1 MKHLS
6 HFFWLVTLFGIL
18 PATALAQ
25 QSVAAQ
31 ETSIPGGALVM
42 VAYMALW
49 IALGAYVVF
58 FLMKLRRLHRDLLD
72 LQDKVDAA
80 FDTHDQG

>member
-1 MKHLS
+1 VKRLS
-6 HFFWLVTLFGIL
+6 HLFWLVALIGL
-18 PATALAQ
+18 SPATALAQ

-31 ETSIPGGALVM
+31 ETTIPGGALVM

-49 IALGAYVVF
+49 VALGAYVVF
-58 FLMKLRRLHRDLLD
+58 FLMKLRRLHRDLRD